1 MFDEAKLKA
10 ELLDLH
16 ERRQV
21 LDTKIREVENRLRFS
36 RDPGAV
42 EVARQDER
50 TRITEMDRLMTRLRA
65 VEAKLLIA
73 RGETPGSGP
82 V

>member
-10 ELLDLH
+10 ELIELH
-16 ERRQV
+16 ARRQA
-21 LDTKIREVENRLRFS
+21 LDAQIRDAENRLRFS

-42 EVARQDER
+42 DRAREEEKI
-50 TRITEMDRLMTRLRA
+50 RIVEMDRLMTRLRA

-73 RGETPGSGP
+73 RGET
-82 V
+82 